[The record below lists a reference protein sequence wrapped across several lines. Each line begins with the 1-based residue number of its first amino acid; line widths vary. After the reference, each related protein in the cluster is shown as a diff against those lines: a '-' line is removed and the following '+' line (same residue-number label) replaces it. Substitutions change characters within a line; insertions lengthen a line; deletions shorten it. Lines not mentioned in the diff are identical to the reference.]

1 MRSESDVAMK
11 TIRLLPLAGIT
22 AAILYLSLVPSPPSD
37 GLGWDKANHA
47 LAMGMVTLTAWFSVR
62 PAQRAVAF
70 GAVYGLG
77 LGLLVEL
84 LQGLCTTGRAAEW
97 GDLVADA
104 VGVGLAV
111 LGLIVWQKRKRS

>member
-1 MRSESDVAMK
+1 MVQVSVRWLPVA
-11 TIRLLPLAGIT
+11 LLT
-22 AAILYLSLVPSPPSD
+22 VAILYLSLVPSPPSD

-111 LGLIVWQKRKRS
+111 LGLIVWQKMSRS